1 MTHANTRMRFLNLGH
16 ALTHFSMLI
25 FPTAVL
31 GMQSTFPM
39 PFGAL
44 IGLAFGGFLAFGLGS
59 LPMGWLGDL
68 WSRPAML
75 GVFFNGLGLSVVLT
89 GLANTPAQ
97 FAIGLTFVGLFASIY
112 HPIGTAMVVA
122 GSQRMGHDLG
132 VNGLF
137 GNAGVALAALVSG
150 LLTQFLGWRWA
161 FLVPGALSCAAGL
174 AYLRWLRGHGAAG
187 AADAPA
193 APAEPSEPAGAPGP
207 GGARRALAVI
217 AILTLTGGIV
227 FTSLTLVLPQLLT
240 ERMPLLTGAPGLA
253 GLAVSLIYALG
264 ALGQLGVGRAVDRLS
279 LKNTFLPL
287 AFLQAPLLLAL
298 FVAGPWATLLVAA
311 LLVFVVF
318 GQVTVNDTM
327 VAVFTSDR
335 LRSRMYALRY
345 FLSFTVS
352 AAAVKLV
359 ELTYEGPGQRLFQAV
374 LVACGIGIA
383 AAALLFRDPGAARA
397 RAP

>member
-1 MTHANTRMRFLNLGH
+1 MLFLNVGH

-39 PFGAL
+39 PFSAL

-75 GVFFNGLGLSVVLT
+75 GVFFNGLGFSVVLT
-89 GLANTPAQ
+89 GLATTPAQ

-161 FLVPGALSCAAGL
+161 FLVPGMLSCVVGV
-174 AYLRWLRGHGAAG
+174 AYLRWLQNQRPVKATGSPAVPVEVPDASVEINAG
-187 AADAPA
+187 
-193 APAEPSEPAGAPGP
+193 S
-207 GGARRALAVI
+207 ARRALGVI
-217 AILTLTGGIV
+217 AILTLTGGVV
-227 FTSLTLVLPQLLT
+227 FTALTLVLPQLLT
-240 ERMPLLTGAPGLA
+240 LRLPMLAGSPGLA

-264 ALGQLGVGRAVDRLS
+264 AVGQLLVGRTVDRFS

-298 FVAGPWATLLVAA
+298 FVAGPWATLAVAA

-359 ELTYEGPGQRLFQAV
+359 ELTYEGPRQSLFQAT

-383 AAALLFRDPGAARA
+383 GAALLFRDPGAAPTQGRRRA
-397 RAP
+397 GRAL